1 MRKQSRLSCPPK
13 PADTRCLLLVVRVG
27 GLYGVVTERRREE
40 GQDAVARRILT

>member
-1 MRKQSRLSCPPK
+1 MFTNIKIDWSSFILRVRW
-13 PADTRCLLLVVRVG
+13 LLLVVRVS